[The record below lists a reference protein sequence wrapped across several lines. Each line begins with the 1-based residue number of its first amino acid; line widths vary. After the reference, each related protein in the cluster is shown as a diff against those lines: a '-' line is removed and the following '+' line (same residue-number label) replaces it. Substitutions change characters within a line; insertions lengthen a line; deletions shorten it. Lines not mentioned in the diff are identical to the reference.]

1 MSKRKL
7 SELITTIGTTI
18 RKIPKHNDIT
28 HIIPQQSNTSSHSII
43 SSHPNISNRKKPKLN
58 DTPEIKDNTSK
69 HNHHN
74 HHNHNHNK
82 TPRYT
87 PYKIPVPLR
96 KEQVPKRIR
105 ELVWNTYN
113 GDKYSSKCYVGWCHN
128 NINVFNFQVGHDIP
142 ESKGGT
148 LEISNLRPICGN
160 CNLSMGNKYTITEWS
175 DLVQPATLP
184 KPKLNT
190 NLEKQ
195 SSEQSIEQSQDQHE
209 DQPNKQPSNKLPISH
224 DLEKTM
230 KKLLK
235 KTIIE
240 LENTQQQLPDTI
252 PDNTNTPIQGPIQGP
267 TPVKYKLIAALGMV
281 IMVLNLFV

>member
-1 MSKRKL
+1 MNKRKL
-7 SELITTIGTTI
+7 NEIISTIGTTI
-18 RKIPKHNDIT
+18 C
-28 HIIPQQSNTSSHSII
+28 
-43 SSHPNISNRKKPKLN
+43 KKPKN
-58 DTPEIKDNTSK
+58 NETSK
-69 HNHHN
+69 IINNNNNKNHKN
-74 HHNHNHNK
+74 HRNYHDNNNININK
-82 TPRYT
+82 NKKPCYT
-87 PYKIPVPLR
+87 PSKIPVPLR

-113 GDKYSSKCYVGWCHN
+113 GDKYSSECYVGWCHN
-128 NINVFNFQVGHDIP
+128 IINVFNFQVGHDVP

-175 DLVQPATLP
+175 DLVQPVTLP
-184 KPKLNT
+184 KPDIEILN
-190 NLEKQ
+190 Q
-195 SSEQSIEQSQDQHE
+195 SSEQPKD
-209 DQPNKQPSNKLPISH
+209 QPSNKLPISH
-224 DLEKTM
+224 DLEKSM

-252 PDNTNTPIQGPIQGP
+252 PNDTNSTLPGLATPA
-267 TPVKYKLIAALGMV
+267 KYKLIAALGMV